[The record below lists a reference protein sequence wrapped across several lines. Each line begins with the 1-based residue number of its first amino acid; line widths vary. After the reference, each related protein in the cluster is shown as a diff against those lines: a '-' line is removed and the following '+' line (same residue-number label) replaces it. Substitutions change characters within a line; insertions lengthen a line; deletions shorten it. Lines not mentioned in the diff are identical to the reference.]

1 MPIKELFAKKVSRP
15 IEEVIK
21 VDQTDKQIIS
31 DEIEEYEATD
41 SIKRHFTD
49 VLERYAE
56 TPNKPHE
63 GIAVWVSGFFGSGK
77 SSYAKLLGLSLQN
90 QDILGTGAADRFA
103 IRVGDNKIQVLLK
116 KITEQIP
123 TTAVIFDVSTDRGIR
138 SGNQT
143 LTEIMYRLFLRELGY
158 ARDLDLAELEITL
171 EGEGRLD
178 AFTKAYQAMFKK
190 DWDREK
196 EKVAFAIAAA
206 SQVMNKVDPQRFPS
220 PETWLKAARDRADI
234 TPGLLAERCKLLME
248 RRRPK
253 QTLVFVVD
261 EVGQFVARD
270 VQKMLDLQAV
280 VQSLGRIGRGR
291 MWVVVTS
298 QEKLNELVSGIGD
311 RHVELARLM
320 DRFPLQPHLEPSDIS
335 EVTSRRVL
343 SKNASA
349 RTTLRELFEKDR
361 ARLTQN
367 TRLTADIRLPELAAE
382 NFIDLYPLLP
392 YQIDLI
398 IQVVSGLRTQGG
410 ATTHVGGANRTI
422 IKIAQQLLINP
433 ATAIADKSLGTLAR
447 LDHIY
452 DLVSGNIASE
462 IRSKI
467 DSIKAAVD
475 HPLAQPVAKAIC
487 LLQYVKS
494 VHRTAENI
502 AAALHPATDADSQLS
517 QVKEALDKL
526 TKGLMIREGDD
537 GYRIPTPAEDDW
549 ERQRNAFEPRPSDR
563 NLILLDLV
571 KELWKPQ
578 PTHTFLDTKVF
589 KAALFF
595 NTRQTVEG
603 DLPCYLILAEEG
615 KDFTAQE
622 AEMRARSQTET
633 KGIFWV
639 ASLSKALDKY
649 IVQIHRS
656 NEILSQKE
664 RNSKTGAEEK
674 LVTEEKKRRKKEWDE
689 LRNKLKT
696 ALLSGSVFFR
706 GNDRNPDETVEE
718 IETAVEN
725 ILEQSLP
732 EVFDRFSEG
741 AAKVRPQDLASL
753 LTTEN
758 LRGLSQVFTD
768 LNLVYEDAG
777 RTVLRTDVGPL
788 AEVLARIQN
797 RTTYGDSATGRYLS
811 EEFAREPFG
820 WDFDVVRLFVA
831 CLLRAGL
838 IEATSQGQTIDS
850 ALTLA
855 AKNTFTNNNLF
866 RSATFRPKLSG
877 LTFTDWAEAAEA
889 FKDAFGREV
898 PEIEQG
904 AIARAITDAVNS
916 AETGVTAAHTL
927 LVTNG
932 LPGSAILA
940 DCLDLMRGIRNGT
953 AEQAINVFRSGYKQ
967 LKETIKR
974 ANEIN
979 SAISETRLA
988 DCRRAR
994 AALADLWPFLN
1005 TEPGIVYSVRK
1016 AAEDLD
1022 DLMLRETFFKELP
1035 AIDQNTR
1042 PLEQE
1047 YKARQQQAVQARAD
1061 AYTAALAELKA
1072 HPSWPSLTE
1081 DQQRQLAA
1089 PIESRTT
1096 TDITQAIPLLRAE
1109 TDACPGRLQTAIQ
1122 EMMRTIDG
1130 NRLVS
1135 VNASG
1140 YFKGGID
1147 SEEQLDAALA
1157 GLRDTCMEQIGTGK
1171 KVLVQW

>member
-1 MPIKELFAKKVSRP
+1 MSIKELFAKKVSRP

-90 QDILGTGAADRFA
+90 QDILGKGAADRFA
-103 IRVGDNKIQVLLK
+103 DRVGDLKIQVLLK

-123 TTAVIFDVSTDRGIR
+123 TTAVVFDVSTDRGIR

-171 EGEGRLD
+171 EGDGKLE
-178 AFTKAYQAMFKK
+178 AFTKAYQAMFTKG
-190 DWDREK
+190 WDREK
-196 EKVAFAIAAA
+196 EKVAFALAAA
-206 SQVMNKVDPQRFPS
+206 SRVMNKLDPHRFPS

-234 TPGLLAERCKLLME
+234 TPGLLAERCKLLMD

-280 VQSLGRIGRGR
+280 VQNLGRVGRGR

-311 RHVELARLM
+311 RRVELARLM

-343 SKNASA
+343 SKTGPALIN
-349 RTTLRELFEKDR
+349 LRRLFEKDR

-367 TRLTADIRLPELAAE
+367 SRLTADIRLPELETE
-382 NFIDLYPLLP
+382 NFSNLYPLLP

-398 IQVVSGLRTQGG
+398 IQVVSGLRSQGG

-433 ATAIADKSLGTLAR
+433 ATGLADKPIGTLAR

-502 AAALHPATDADSQLS
+502 AAALHPATDADSQLPL
-517 QVKEALDKL
+517 VKEALEKL
-526 TKGLMIREGDD
+526 TKALMIREGDD

-549 ERQRNAFEPRPSDR
+549 ERQRNAFAPRPSDR
-563 NLILLDLV
+563 NQILLDIV
-571 KELWKPQ
+571 KDLWEPQ
-578 PTHTFLDTKVF
+578 PAHNFLKTKLF
-589 KAALFF
+589 KAGLFF
-595 NTRQTVEG
+595 NTKQTVEG
-603 DLPCYLILAEEG
+603 DLPCYVILAEEG
-615 KDFTAQE
+615 KDFNAQE
-622 AEMRARSQTET
+622 AEMRTRSQTET

-639 ASLSKALDKY
+639 ASLSKTLDKY

-656 NEILSQKE
+656 NAILNEKE
-664 RNSKTGAEEK
+664 RAAKTGAEDK
-674 LVTEEKKRRKKEWDE
+674 LVTEEKKRRKKDRDE
-689 LRNKLKT
+689 LIIKLQT

-706 GNDRNPDETVEE
+706 GNDRSPGDTVEK

-741 AAKVRPQDLASL
+741 AARVRPQDLTSL

-758 LRGLSQVFTD
+758 LRGLTPVFTD

-777 RTVLRTDVGPL
+777 HPVLRTDSGPL
-788 AEVLARIQN
+788 VEILARIQN
-797 RTTYGDSATGRYLS
+797 RTTYGESATGRYLS

-820 WDFDVVRLFVA
+820 WDLDVVRIFVA

-850 ALTLA
+850 ALTLIA
-855 AKNTFTNNNLF
+855 RNTFTNNNLF
-866 RSATFRPKLSG
+866 RSATFRPKVSG
-877 LTFTDWAEAAEA
+877 LTFADWAEAAEA

-904 AIARAITDAVNS
+904 VIARAITDAVS
-916 AETGVTAAHTL
+916 TAETTVQAAHTL
-927 LVTNG
+927 LITNG
-932 LPGSAILA
+932 LPGAAILS

-953 AEQAINVFRSGYKQ
+953 AEQAISAFRSSYKQ
-967 LKETIKR
+967 IKETNKR

-979 SAISETRLA
+979 SAINETRLA

-994 AALADLWPFLN
+994 TALTDLWPFLK
-1005 TEPGIVYSVRK
+1005 TEPNLACPVQK

-1035 AIDQNTR
+1035 AIDQNAR
-1042 PLEQE
+1042 PLEEE
-1047 YKARQQQAVQARAD
+1047 YKARQHQALQARAD
-1061 AYTAALAELKA
+1061 AYAAALAQLKA
-1072 HPSWPSLTE
+1072 HPSWPQLAE
-1081 DQQRQLAA
+1081 DQQRQVAA
-1089 PIESRTT
+1089 SIECRATMDTS
-1096 TDITQAIPLLRAE
+1096 QPIPLLRAE
-1109 TDACPGRLQTAIQ
+1109 TDACPGRLQAAIQ
-1122 EMMRTIDG
+1122 EMMRIIDG

-1140 YFKGGID
+1140 YFKGGIET
-1147 SEEQLDAALA
+1147 EEQLNAALD
-1157 GLRDTCMEQIGTGK
+1157 GLRQVCLEQIGTGK
-1171 KVLVQW
+1171 KVLIQW